1 MFSQNFLKFFPNDYQ
16 TGKNIMERDGG
27 NAVDS
32 AVATIFCLGVVNV
45 MSLGIGGGGFMVVHD
60 NVKKI
65 IKVYDYREQAPAGS
79 TEYMFVKRKKLS
91 KYGR

>member
-1 MFSQNFLKFFPNDYQ
+1 ME
-16 TGKNIMERDGG
+16 KNGG

-32 AVATIFCLGVVNV
+32 AVATIFCLGVVNP

-60 NVKKI
+60 NVKQM

-79 TEYMFVKRKKLS
+79 TEDMFVDRQNLTNYGKGFLS
-91 KYGR
+91 